1 MRCIAE
7 PAFTGALTSFR
18 AKVSHS
24 WLDHEI
30 AMVDT
35 ETAQRRWLAGGWAE
49 VAQRWTVLYALAQ
62 RFAGHFDDFS
72 AATLVDTLAPL
83 QNLSR
88 DDRNALKASLQQFRR
103 RYNRSAPTQ
112 SAHPTRW
119 RSPALGEPR
128 PEKPRA
134 RREDPRAESEKVL
147 SFEKSSDYSTT
158 APDSLLPPVS
168 DALYKNAAQS
178 HNFLDAARP
187 N

>member
-88 DDRNALKASLQQFRR
+88 DDRNALKASLQQLHEPLIDTAALRVEYVQRLDALWRAVELFFALALAPARAGKDAQVASLTFRWQAVQR
-103 RYNRSAPTQ
+103 A
-112 SAHPTRW
+112 A
-119 RSPALGEPR
+119 ALLKEMFTSHRIPMG
-128 PEKPRA
+128 
-134 RREDPRAESEKVL
+134 V
-147 SFEKSSDYSTT
+147 
-158 APDSLLPPVS
+158 LLP
-168 DALYKNAAQS
+168 
-178 HNFLDAARP
+178 
-187 N
+187 